1 MFWNIK
7 SAAIISD
14 HMEHIK
20 AQPYKRAYVLRGIMV
35 EVMNLQKHPDRL
47 LKSRAVLYINFIYV
61 GTTF

>member
-1 MFWNIK
+1 MKITADLLFVLEYK
-7 SAAIISD
+7 SQLRSFPD

-47 LKSRAVLYINFIYV
+47 LKI
-61 GTTF
+61 